1 MSLTRIKAI
10 LLQELF
16 ITRHSLEVIMD
27 IIVFPMTNVVLF
39 GFISTFLVGSTNTSA
54 AHSLLMGMILWQIV
68 YITQYSIS
76 VGSLWNIWSRNL
88 SNMFI
93 APITL
98 TEYMSAY
105 IFSGILKSIL
115 TFLIFS
121 FTAIFF
127 FNFNIFELGSINLI
141 LFFVNMVI
149 FAASTGMAILG
160 AIFRYGTRIQSLAWG
175 VIFIIQPLTAA
186 FFPVSV
192 LPTPLQKIAYLFP
205 PTYIFEAARTSLNK
219 PGISWDM
226 IGISFVI
233 NIAYFILAIIFFNYM
248 FRKAKDSGQFARNE
262 G

>member
-16 ITRHSLEVIMD
+16 ITRHSLEVVMD
-27 IIVFPMTNVVLF
+27 IIIFPMTNVVMF
-39 GFISTFLVGSTNTSA
+39 GFISTFLVGKTNINA
-54 AHSLLMGMILWQIV
+54 AHSLLMGMILWQII

-76 VGSLWNIWSRNL
+76 VTSLWNIWSRNL

-93 APITL
+93 APIIL
-98 TEYMSAY
+98 KEYMGAY

-127 FNFNIFELGSINLI
+127 FNFNIFQLGPINLI
-141 LFFVNMVI
+141 LFFINMVI
-149 FAASTGMAILG
+149 FGASTGMAILG

-186 FFPVSV
+186 FFPLKV
-192 LPTPLQKIAYLFP
+192 LPDFLQKIALLFP
-205 PTYIFEAARTSLNK
+205 PTYIFEAARKSLSN
-219 PGISWDM
+219 PGTDWEK
-226 IGISFVI
+226 IGMSFII
-233 NIAYFILAIIFFNYM
+233 NLVYFILAILFFNYM
-248 FRKAKDSGQFARNE
+248 FRKAKDTGQFARNE
-262 G
+262 A